1 MYFLFD
7 PSALPTGKLFFKLY
21 KMFSYAKIIAIAV
34 LCFAFLFFVVDLTSA
49 MPHHHNQGGYG
60 GLAELLAAGL
70 IAKLFQHH
78 HG

>member
-7 PSALPTGKLFFKLY
+7 PSALPTGTLFQAVQNVLLRQHRHHCSSLLCLFF
-21 KMFSYAKIIAIAV
+21 I
-34 LCFAFLFFVVDLTSA
+34 FVVDLTSA